1 MVIASSQLIPSTIPS
16 TNVRAGFVKSAS
28 DTEGDT
34 KGYIW
39 LLESRIQQM
48 HNGKELGLTRASV
61 CFSLGQDHSAK
72 SDVSRDVLTSH
83 QFRFDLH
90 PPTFPNPV

>member
-1 MVIASSQLIPSTIPS
+1 MVIASSQLIPS

-28 DTEGDT
+28 DTEG
-34 KGYIW
+34 YIW
-39 LLESRIQQM
+39 LLESRNQQM